1 MYYLIRLS
9 QPNLFLKRNIDSEV
23 IYSLVPTCEQATEF
37 TRMEIASLTLLTSD
51 QYFYISVQDHKANL
65 KQAMF

>member
-9 QPNLFLKRNIDSEV
+9 KPNLFVKRIIDSEV
-23 IYSLVPTCEQATEF
+23 IYALVPTCEQATEF

-51 QYFYISVQDHKANL
+51 QYFYISVEDHQANL
-65 KQAMF
+65 KQAI